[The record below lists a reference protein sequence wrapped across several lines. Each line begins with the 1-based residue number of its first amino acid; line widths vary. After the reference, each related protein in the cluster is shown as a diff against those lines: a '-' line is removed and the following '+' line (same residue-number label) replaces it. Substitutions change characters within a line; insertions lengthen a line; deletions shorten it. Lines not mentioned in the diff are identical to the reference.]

1 VLISVKKF
9 LVPLVKLHI
18 ITIGGITMNYEDK
31 NYNGNHNNND
41 NKNLIQLCRSC
52 HKRLHYIY
60 KRLQKLGIIF
70 PTV

>member
-1 VLISVKKF
+1 
-9 LVPLVKLHI
+9 
-18 ITIGGITMNYEDK
+18 MNYEDK